1 MSKARIFQFS
11 MLSAVLLLAA
21 CSFSEGRTD
30 AKIEA
35 EELVFATNPE
45 PAKGKQ
51 DVYASMARAAKYN
64 VDVASHN
71 LNKRIYGINPN
82 LKPQEIIDD
91 VINANINDENL
102 LYRASRV
109 LEFAVIYA
117 TASLSD
123 SRAYVDNYFYES
135 SAKHL
140 ALAAIRSHQDAWFA
154 TRKSRELDRLARQEN
169 KIVESLNDKEKRNGG
184 LTNAEYDYR
193 KNQEVLL
200 LKMAELR
207 KNMSFTLVEYGELT
221 KIEPEKA
228 ELEGRSFYE
237 LEDFDK
243 DYTIEIF
250 QEAAVRNRKEFALAK
265 EKVKSYGFSEVR
277 HDILEKYPLVSRLDI
292 NGLKVENQV
301 YEQELYNKAIK
312 IANNLLTVLGEY
324 RAASDKFS
332 QKETLQRQAFDELGA
347 AILTQVEISYQLVQL
362 ADTDYEVAER
372 TQNDLKKEIKRLQ
385 KIRRPSNEDKLAL
398 LNAKITM
405 LELEQ
410 KKAQIKAERAVAL
423 RNLYFNAGLS
433 PLDKNL
439 LKAPIKDVSQSLKQ
453 AFNQDI
459 VEMLSATKAQIK
471 LLPVISEEKGWAQ
484 GENWLENV
492 VNSPA
497 NSTPKRAKKNL
508 ETNPV
513 KPGNYQTMQLGAY
526 EDKNNAKA
534 DWQELSAK
542 FPELGAYKP
551 QIVAAEIDGR
561 QWFRLVVTGN
571 SEKLM
576 RDCLAVRAG
585 GYECLLK

>member
-1 MSKARIFQFS
+1 MSKARILHFS
-11 MLSAVLLLAA
+11 MLSALLLLSA
-21 CSFSEGRTD
+21 CSFNNSGTD

-71 LNKRIYGINPN
+71 LNKKIYGINSN
-82 LKPQEIIDD
+82 LKSQEIIDSI
-91 VINANINDENL
+91 INANINDENL
-102 LYRASRV
+102 LYQASRV

-117 TASLSD
+117 TAGLSD

-169 KIVESLNDKEKRNGG
+169 KIVENLKDKETRNGT

-193 KNQEVLL
+193 KNREVLL

-221 KIEPEKA
+221 KIEPQKV

-312 IANNLLTVLGEY
+312 IANNLLNTLAEY
-324 RAASDKFS
+324 KAASANSS
-332 QKETLQRQAFDELGA
+332 QKTELQKKAFDELGA
-347 AILTQVEISYQLVQL
+347 AVLTQVEVNYQLVQL
-362 ADTDYEVAER
+362 ANADYDVAER
-372 TQNDLKKEIKRLQ
+372 TQHDLKKEIKHLQ
-385 KIRRPSNEDKLAL
+385 KIHRPTNDDKLAL

-405 LELEQ
+405 IELEQ

-423 RNLYFNAGLS
+423 RGLYFNAGLS
-433 PLDKNL
+433 PLSKTL
-439 LKAPIKDVSQSLKQ
+439 LKAPIKDISQSLKQ
-453 AFNQDI
+453 AFNQDL
-459 VEMLSATKAQIK
+459 VEMMSATKAQMK
-471 LLPVISEEKGWAQ
+471 ISAVSNDEKGWAQ
-484 GENWLENV
+484 GENWLEEV
-492 VNSPA
+492 VNSPVNA
-497 NSTPKRAKKNL
+497 KQRRAKKSS
-508 ETNPV
+508 EPI

-526 EDKNNAKA
+526 EDKANVEA
-534 DWQELSAK
+534 DWQELSTK
-542 FPELGAYKP
+542 FPELKAYKP
-551 QIVAAEIDGR
+551 DIVLAEVDGR
-561 QWFRLVVTGN
+561 QWFRLIVNGN

-576 RDCLAVRAG
+576 RDCLSLRAG
-585 GYECLLK
+585 GYECLLR